1 MKQNTMRLR
10 TELEEISM
18 SEHNVLENRQAIN
31 PVWDKSDHNIF
42 REMKEDFDKMDS
54 FKKGGG
60 AREWEPREEEGAGQ
74 GPVDLQLD
82 RRLLTEPRKMSSVQM
97 NDLILELLESK
108 VKTDVK
114 NIESLLPKKTMEFH
128 MQDIFKNKF
137 GLKHIVTETMSSFLF
152 SLKHF
157 APTHSRA
164 SVFLSILKNECEEEF
179 FYAVKSVE
187 SSLVCLLKVLFLL
200 TDRCSCMATL
210 PMRRRSRSTKR
221 SRKRCRPTF
230 PCLRR

>member
-1 MKQNTMRLR
+1 MKLR

-18 SEHNVLENRQAIN
+18 SDNNVLENRQAIN

-42 REMKEDFDKMDS
+42 REMKEDFDKIDS
-54 FKKGGG
+54 FKKGSG
-60 AREWEPREEEGAGQ
+60 ARDWEQRDEDGNSLMLADPQ
-74 GPVDLQLD
+74 ID
-82 RRLLTEPRKMSSVQM
+82 RKLLTEPRKMSSVQM

-108 VKTDVK
+108 VKTDIK

-137 GLKHIVTETMSSFLF
+137 GLKNIVTETMSSFLF

-179 FYAVKSVE
+179 FYAVKSIE
-187 SSLVCLLKVLFLL
+187 SSLVCLLKVPLYL
-200 TDRCSCMATL
+200 TDRCSCTATP
-210 PMRRRSRSTKR
+210 PMPRRSKSTKR
-221 SRKRCRPTF
+221 
-230 PCLRR
+230 